1 MKKTHLFLFLLFAA
15 FALGSCKKDGS
26 EPDNFVKVNITSSLG
41 DKSFTASKPD
51 EDFYLQEYES
61 SSTLTVLDDPA
72 NPTYSVIL
80 EIPDVV
86 APGAH
91 SLLSANI
98 VIRTGGGA
106 TIFSSTSP
114 NCKITFN
121 QEGED
126 VVGGSFV
133 IPQITTDGKTA
144 SATGTFRVT
153 ME

>member
-15 FALGSCKKDGS
+15 FAFGSCKKDGS

-41 DKSFTASKPD
+41 DKSFTD
-51 EDFYLQEYES
+51 EDFYVQENAF
-61 SSTLTVLDDPA
+61 SSTLTVLDDRA

-80 EIPDVV
+80 EIPEVV
-86 APGAH
+86 PGTH
-91 SLLSANI
+91 SLLSATI

-144 SATGTFRVT
+144 SATGTFRLT